1 MDDMQLNRMDI
12 LKKVENG
19 ELSLEEASKLL
30 SELEQVEEL
39 PRNEPEVVVVEKNI
53 NTENV
58 PAGENEKPGWA
69 FVFWVAPLIL
79 GLILTVFSSTW
90 LYQNYLSSGL
100 GFKFWLTWIP
110 FSIGV
115 FLIYFGWLLQ
125 KARWIHINIKQPKG
139 ESPQR
144 IFLAFPLPFQFIGFV
159 MKIIKGKFSDK
170 MSNIEIEELLKTV
183 DDHIKKD
190 EPLYVNVD
198 DDDGTKVE
206 VYIG

>member
-1 MDDMQLNRMDI
+1 MQLNRLDI
-12 LKKVENG
+12 LKQVENG
-19 ELSLEEASKLL
+19 EISLEEASKLL
-30 SELEQVEEL
+30 SEIDQGEEFSKS
-39 PRNEPEVVVVEKNI
+39 EPEVLVADKIISSESIPV
-53 NTENV
+53 TD
-58 PAGENEKPGWA
+58 NEKPAWA
-69 FVFWVAPLIL
+69 FVFWAVPLIL
-79 GLILTVFSSTW
+79 GLVLTIFSATW

-115 FLIYFGWLLQ
+115 FLIYFGWSLQ

-144 IFLAFPLPFQFIGFV
+144 IFLAFPIPFQFIGFV
-159 MKIIKGKFSDK
+159 MKIFKSKFSDK
-170 MSNIEIEELLKTV
+170 MSNMDVEELLKTV
-183 DDHIKKD
+183 DDHIRKD

-206 VYIG
+206 IYIG